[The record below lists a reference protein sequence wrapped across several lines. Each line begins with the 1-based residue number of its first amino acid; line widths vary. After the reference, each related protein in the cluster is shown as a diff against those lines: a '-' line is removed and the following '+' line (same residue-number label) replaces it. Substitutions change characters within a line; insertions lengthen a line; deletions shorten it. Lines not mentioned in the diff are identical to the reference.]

1 MDGIKVKKRTALSAG
16 EAVAGC
22 LRTVF
27 GSAINGVF
35 PDKART
41 NINLP
46 YIIYQVDG
54 DMETNDKLMTLLR
67 LMDEPEAMTEAQLQE
82 LLSDEEVR
90 KAYDVMADCK
100 KLYQKPQQ
108 EPLSVK
114 WLQLGQRFRMAAVFL
129 GAVLLCGLAWA
140 IIPHIISSHTDSPQS
155 AQVTAPLTHKEGQ
168 GYGSSVRFDDVR
180 LDSILTVVSV
190 HYGKAV
196 SFRDEEA
203 KGKRHEVHHDMEPRH
218 TALRLHRRSEPVRRT

>member
-1 MDGIKVKKRTALSAG
+1 
-16 EAVAGC
+16 
-22 LRTVF
+22 
-27 GSAINGVF
+27 
-35 PDKART
+35 
-41 NINLP
+41 
-46 YIIYQVDG
+46 
-54 DMETNDKLMTLLR
+54 METNDKLLTLLR

-108 EPLSVK
+108 KPLSVK
-114 WLQLGQRFRMAAVFL
+114 WLQLGQRFRIAAVFL
-129 GAVLLCGLAWA
+129 GAVLFCGLAWA

-155 AQVTAPLTHKEGQ
+155 AQVSTPLPRSGGEE
-168 GYGSSVRFDDVR
+168 SSVRFDDVR
-180 LDSILTVVSV
+180 LDSILTVVSA

-203 KGKRHEVHHDMEPRH
+203 KGMKFIMTWDPDMPLSDFIDGLNLFDGLSLTLQRDTIFVE
-218 TALRLHRRSEPVRRT
+218 TTEDKESI

>member
-1 MDGIKVKKRTALSAG
+1 
-16 EAVAGC
+16 
-22 LRTVF
+22 
-27 GSAINGVF
+27 
-35 PDKART
+35 
-41 NINLP
+41 
-46 YIIYQVDG
+46 
-54 DMETNDKLMTLLR
+54 METNDKLMTLLR

-140 IIPHIISSHTDSPQS
+140 IIPHFISSHTDSPQP
-155 AQVTAPLTHKEGQ
+155 AQVTTPLLQKDGE
-168 GYGSSVRFDDVR
+168 GSSVRFDDVR
-180 LDSILTVVSV
+180 LDSILTVVSA
-190 HYGKAV
+190 HYGKTV
-196 SFRDEEA
+196 SFRNEEA
-203 KGKRHEVHHDMEPRH
+203 KSMKFIMAWDPDMPLSDLIDVLNLFDGLSLTLQRDTIFVE
-218 TALRLHRRSEPVRRT
+218 TTEDKESI